1 MSQSIV
7 KQDNIVSQIHFIRGE
22 KVILDVDL
30 AILYGVETKQ
40 LTRAVRRNIERFP
53 LDFMFQLS
61 VDEMNILRSQFGTSS
76 WGGRRYRPY
85 AFTEQGVAMLSGVL
99 KSKRAIEVNVEIMR
113 TFVKLRQWLS
123 SYKELERKLDSM
135 EKKYDGQFKLVFE
148 AIRLLMKEESKP
160 KHKIGF

>member
-1 MSQSIV
+1 MSNPII
-7 KQDNIVSQIHFIRGE
+7 KQENIVSQIHFIRGE
-22 KVILDVDL
+22 KIILDVDL

-53 LDFMFQLS
+53 IDFMFQLS
-61 VDEMNILRSQFGTSS
+61 ADEMKILRSQFGTSS

-85 AFTEQGVAMLSGVL
+85 AFTEQGVAMLSGIL

-123 SYKELERKLDSM
+123 SHKELERKLDSM
-135 EKKYDGQFKLVFE
+135 EKKYDGQFKVVFE
-148 AIRLLMKEESKP
+148 AIRLLMKEEVKP
-160 KHKIGF
+160 KHKLGF